1 MPRDEALL
9 LDMLNAARLILAF
22 SEGVDRASFEQ
33 DIMRQDAILR
43 RITIIGEATRRL
55 DETFKA
61 QHPAIPWA
69 KIAGMRNRLIHEYAE
84 VDLDLVWDVIQND
97 IPALIGW
104 LEPLIPPETDNS

>member
-1 MPRDEALL
+1 MPRDEVLL
-9 LDMLNAARLILAF
+9 LDMLNAARLIQEFVA
-22 SEGVDRASFEQ
+22 GIDRETFDR

-55 DETFKA
+55 ADAFKNE
-61 QHPAIPWA
+61 HPDVPWA

-97 IPALIGW
+97 IPALIEW
-104 LEPLIPPETDNS
+104 IEPLIPPDPDRL